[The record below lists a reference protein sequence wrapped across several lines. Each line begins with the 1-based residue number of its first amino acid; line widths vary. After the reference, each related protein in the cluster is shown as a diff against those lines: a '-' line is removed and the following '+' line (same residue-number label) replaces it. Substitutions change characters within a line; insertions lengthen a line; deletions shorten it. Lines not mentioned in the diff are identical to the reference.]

1 MGRHALVDRDT
12 ALERIMRRFWLTGYA
27 ATSLDDLLDG
37 SGMHRGSFYRTFG
50 DKRRAFDAALE
61 RYIELIAT
69 EDIRPNV
76 EGRASST
83 RRLIRLLHARLD
95 TVLGVSS
102 TAQEARRFDEPDP
115 SGSGAADA
123 RPGCLVVNTALEL
136 APHEAATRVL
146 VGESFAAV
154 RDVIAVL
161 VQCAV
166 DEGNADPRLDVAL
179 ASERLSA
186 LLLGATVL
194 AGAGG
199 ERRRL
204 RRLLEQSVRTTLKPT
219 ASEGSFS

>member
-115 SGSGAADA
+115 S
-123 RPGCLVVNTALEL
+123 
-136 APHEAATRVL
+136 APA
-146 VGESFAAV
+146 
-154 RDVIAVL
+154 
-161 VQCAV
+161 
-166 DEGNADPRLDVAL
+166 P
-179 ASERLSA
+179 
-186 LLLGATVL
+186 
-194 AGAGG
+194 
-199 ERRRL
+199 
-204 RRLLEQSVRTTLKPT
+204 PT
-219 ASEGSFS
+219 HGRGV